1 MRLRII
7 NRLRNKC
14 AMTCVKNMNQNNFS
28 DKVYS
33 LLAIYTYF
41 NDKDFSL
48 FTQKTYT
55 NSAALSELL
64 TKGPIWWFL
73 IPTLLANSFSLLYSS
88 GV

>member
-1 MRLRII
+1 
-7 NRLRNKC
+7 
-14 AMTCVKNMNQNNFS
+14 MTCVKNMNQNNFS

-33 LLAIYTYF
+33 LLATPIHTYF
-41 NDKDFSL
+41 NNKDFSL

-55 NSAALSELL
+55 NSAALYELL

-73 IPTLLANSFSLLYSS
+73 IPILLANSFSLSYSS